1 MAELPSTTLNFPTQR
16 CANPRVMPYLRNGY
30 RVRFRS
36 ARFASKRRRVSSRGD
51 DELPAG
57 GCGGIG
63 LAGLRPLACFFV
75 ILIGFVG
82 STVKGALLLSVARSG
97 ACRLLGQHDCD
108 DSASIRTRPSPR
120 QTLRGVIEC
129 SNRPRRIP

>member
-63 LAGLRPLACFFV
+63 LAGLRPLAGFLF
-75 ILIGFVG
+75 IFVG
-82 STVKGALLLSVARSG
+82 SVVDFVWVALLVSGSRHVACWR
-97 ACRLLGQHDCD
+97 
-108 DSASIRTRPSPR
+108 
-120 QTLRGVIEC
+120 
-129 SNRPRRIP
+129 